1 MAASVMAS
9 SLSLKPAP
17 FTVEKSAA
25 RGLPS
30 LAKTSFKIVAK
41 GGKIKTD
48 KPYGVNGG
56 MDLRE
61 GLDASGRKAKYKFL
75 NQQPL
80 NSGELFVYIFGE
92 RCLPI
97 C

>member
-41 GGKIKTD
+41 GAKIKTD
-48 KPYGVNGG
+48 KPFGIF
-56 MDLRE
+56 
-61 GLDASGRKAKYKFL
+61 FL
-75 NQQPL
+75 YHSAYACLHISNEYTC
-80 NSGELFVYIFGE
+80 SEL
-92 RCLPI
+92 
-97 C
+97 